1 VVTGIYIEIMS
12 LEFVSAPTIII
23 VSLSVDVITYIGV
36 SLEFVDYISESLAAC
51 MVV

>member
-1 VVTGIYIEIMS
+1 VVIGIYIKIMS
-12 LEFVSAPTIII
+12 LEFVSALTII
-23 VSLSVDVITYIGV
+23 VVFLLVDVITYIGV